1 MRVLM
6 VSPHPVYS
14 PRGTPISVFNRALAL
29 CALGH
34 EVDLVTYPVGQDR
47 DVPGLRY
54 VRANVP
60 GVHSVPVG
68 PSFRKLILN
77 AAVTIRSVKESL
89 RGRGRYDV
97 VHTHEEAGLFGPILA
112 RILRV
117 PHVYDMGNDWTDVL
131 TNYGLHAKH
140 PVTRVAAGLENTVIR
155 NSDTIIAHFPLVADR
170 VALASTTPVH
180 TIFNISLEADPD
192 PAIATAI
199 RQTWAPDGSKV
210 ILYSGTLEPYQGLP
224 LLLASMADVAQTH
237 PEAVLVVMGGRED
250 QVKELQKQV
259 DSLGLSNIVR
269 LIGTVPSPLVPACL
283 MAADVL
289 VSPRERG
296 RNTPLKIFSYLR
308 SGRPIVATDIAS
320 HTQVLDE
327 WSSVLVPPSA
337 QGLALGIR
345 SLLDEG
351 PARFQ
356 ATEGALALQTNY
368 GIERY
373 VGEVAQAYTHV
384 GGAEADDA
392 SISCAANRIRDIA
405 ARELADPHTRKLLAT
420 LVESTGGATVTALVG
435 PTRRGASAPQA
446 AAAANNEKEAS

>member
-47 DVPGLRY
+47 EVPGLRY
-54 VRANVP
+54 LRARVP
-60 GVHSVPVG
+60 GVHTVPVG
-68 PSFRKLILN
+68 PSFRKLLLN
-77 AAVTIRSVKESL
+77 AAVAVRSLKESL

-97 VHTHEEAGLFGPILA
+97 VHTHEEAGLLGPVLA

-131 TNYGLHAKH
+131 CNYGMQPRH
-140 PVTRVAAGLENTVIR
+140 PITRAAGGLENTVIR
-155 NSDTIIAHFPLVADR
+155 QSDAIIAHFPLVADR

-192 PAIATAI
+192 PATASVF
-199 RQTWAPDGSKV
+199 RRTWAPDGSKV
-210 ILYSGTLEPYQGLP
+210 ILYSGTLEPYQGIS
-224 LLLASMADVAQTH
+224 LLLASMADVIQTH

-259 DSLGLSNIVR
+259 DTLGLGNSVQ

-351 PARFQ
+351 PAHFQ
-356 ATEGALALQTNY
+356 ATEGALALQANY

-373 VGEVAQAYTHV
+373 VDEVARAYTHV
-384 GGAEADDA
+384 GGDETDAE
-392 SISCAANRIRDIA
+392 SISGAADRIRASA
-405 ARELADPHTRKLLAT
+405 ARDGTDPNCRDFLAA
-420 LVESTGGATVTALVG
+420 LVEPTGGATVTALVG
-435 PTRRGASAPQA
+435 PAKRRVGTPRRALATIKK
-446 AAAANNEKEAS
+446 KEAS